1 MSMDCFSIRLFT
13 VTRRNTQFM
22 ADFEEITD
30 NLQSKYAFYRKNL
43 NFMASAVSK
52 YYIAINQL
60 LINTT
65 LWRNKKSYG
74 HDAGF

>member
-1 MSMDCFSIRLFT
+1 
-13 VTRRNTQFM
+13 M
-22 ADFEEITD
+22 AAA
-30 NLQSKYAFYRKNL
+30 LRKQYL
-43 NFMASAVSK
+43 
-52 YYIAINQL
+52 AINQL

>member
-1 MSMDCFSIRLFT
+1 
-13 VTRRNTQFM
+13 
-22 ADFEEITD
+22 
-30 NLQSKYAFYRKNL
+30 
-43 NFMASAVSK
+43 MASAVSK